1 MISLIQQVRWSVV
14 FLVTL
19 TVIALFAVTSVSAS
33 GFNCGLMPLP
43 PLGCSRADA
52 RCECDEEGNCRW
64 VFDC

>member
-1 MISLIQQVRWSVV
+1 MIFGYQQIRWGAIVLIA
-14 FLVTL
+14 TL
-19 TVIALFAVTSVSAS
+19 ITPAKAN

-52 RCECDEEGNCRW
+52 RCECDGDGNCHW